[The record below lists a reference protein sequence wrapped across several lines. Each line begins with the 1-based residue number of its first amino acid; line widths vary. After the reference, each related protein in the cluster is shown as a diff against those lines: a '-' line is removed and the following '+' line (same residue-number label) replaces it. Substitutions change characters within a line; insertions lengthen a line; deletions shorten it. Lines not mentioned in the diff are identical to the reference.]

1 MERVKQILL
10 ERGKAVADS
19 RIQDKLTE
27 YELAGDVSEA
37 DAKAIADELEGE
49 AQPVSNG
56 LAISNGNGNGK
67 AATTPKSAKGKS
79 RKKAKDVTLQEAI
92 VKAAKETE
100 TELTTMESAIRQ
112 HKGAYVAARTDSI
125 VNEIRNTSAEIVQSV
140 TERLVEEEADVDSFR
155 NIGEQLGQNLFPV
168 INFAEA

>member
-1 MERVKQILL
+1 MERVRQILL

-27 YELAGDVSEA
+27 YELTGELSET

-49 AQPVSNG
+49 AQSVSNG
-56 LAISNGNGNGK
+56 LAVSNGNGK
-67 AATTPKSAKGKS
+67 APAPAKAGKGKG
-79 RKKAKDVTLQEAI
+79 RKNAKQVSLQDAI

-112 HKGAYVAARTDSI
+112 RKGAYVEARATSI
-125 VNEIRNTSAEIVQSV
+125 VNEIRNTSTEIVAGV
-140 TERLVEEEADVDSFR
+140 TEKLMQEEADVNSFR
-155 NIGEQLGQNLFPV
+155 DIGEQFGQNLFPA
-168 INFAEA
+168 FDFTEAV